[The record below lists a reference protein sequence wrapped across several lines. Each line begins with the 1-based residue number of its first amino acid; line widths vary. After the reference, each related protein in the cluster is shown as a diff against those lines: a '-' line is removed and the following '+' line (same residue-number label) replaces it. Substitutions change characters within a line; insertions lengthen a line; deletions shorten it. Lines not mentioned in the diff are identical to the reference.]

1 MAKVFSPRKGCEHRN
16 VMWDIKK
23 SYVEVRSRKMSVE
36 ERGSKCCKSG
46 VQVRRLSLPVPTGYE
61 TGSDDDVS
69 VITRGAVVT
78 DGTQVYFSPSSFR
91 YRCPTVRNVGQRH
104 APHYVFSYNTSG
116 DEWLTLPPC
125 EVHDFGLA
133 VVDGFVTIVGGE
145 YDRIRRSFSKSTTS
159 EEYTSYTGPFISD
172 SLLVLNGEKW
182 EKEHFPPM
190 TTGRKDPSVICAQQ
204 YLIVAG
210 GILIVKHHDQG
221 HTFRR
226 ETAVDSVEVMDTET
240 KTWSQVASL
249 PEATSSLVAAHCG
262 DQLYFLGGKNDTG
275 SINSVFTCFIN
286 SLVKSV
292 AIPCDLG
299 KNSEE
304 SLIKSVDS
312 EGKLKQRVGENSVWQ
327 KVANIPVFRSTCVV
341 INGELFAIG
350 GRTSTYRSSADIYC
364 YNPFDDSWQVAGQM
378 PTARSM
384 CIAASVMTKLVVIGG
399 LKEYDEPTD
408 AMEIGTFISGTCTYS
423 DTCSNHTKGI
433 SGSVPRPNFFC
444 VHPGASSKLMLW

>member
-1 MAKVFSPRKGCEHRN
+1 MAEVFSPRKVYAHRN

-23 SYVEVRSRKMSVE
+23 SCVEVRSRKMSVE
-36 ERGSKCCKSG
+36 ERGSKCGKSG

-78 DGTQVYFSPSSFR
+78 DGTQVYFSPSSYR

-116 DEWLTLPPC
+116 DEWSTLPPC

-145 YDRIRRSFSKSTTS
+145 YDKIRRSFSKSTTS
-159 EEYTSYTGPFISD
+159 GEYTSYRGPSVSD

-190 TTGRKDPSVICAQQ
+190 TMGRKDPSVIRAQQ
-204 YLIVAG
+204 HLIVAG

-221 HTFRR
+221 YTFRR
-226 ETAVDSVEVMDTET
+226 STTVDSVEVMNTET
-240 KTWSQVASL
+240 KTWSQVVSL
-249 PEATSSLVAAHCG
+249 PEAASSLVAAHCG

-292 AIPCDLG
+292 ATPCDLG

-304 SLIKSVDS
+304 SFIKPIDS
-312 EGKLKQRVGENSVWQ
+312 ESKLKQRVGENSVWQ
-327 KVANIPVFRSTCVV
+327 KVANVPVYNATCATVCGQLLAV
-341 INGELFAIG
+341 G
-350 GRTSTYRSSADIYC
+350 GKQSLDKPEENSSAIYA
-364 YNPFDDSWQVAGQM
+364 YNPTENTWSIKCGM
-378 PTARSM
+378 KTARSF
-384 CIAASVMTKLVVIGG
+384 CLVAALPNNKLMAVGG
-399 LKEYDEPTD
+399 FIQGPDRYDEPTSK
-408 AMEIGTFISGTCTYS
+408 AEISNLETFMNKQYDYVSRTDILVYS
-423 DTCSNHTKGI
+423 DTQ
-433 SGSVPRPNFFC
+433 
-444 VHPGASSKLMLW
+444 